1 MSMWR
6 MAGRAFLRL
15 GRDESGV
22 AMVVTLAVFMLMY
35 VMCMGVYA
43 VGTTVREKIQLQ
55 NAADAASYSAAVIQ
69 ADTLSRIATINRAM
83 AWTYVQMSRRQ
94 MDFIVAKWLRR
105 SEQIYTEDFKK
116 VEQWHLNVL
125 KKGMSFSV
133 PPACSLGHGTKGAR
147 PDKYWCGINEDNIET
162 IWLNGL
168 PPDCQDLPL
177 IGKVVGAVQD
187 LPGISELGFGRAVE
201 MATVRK
207 KLDRFEKFYLKA
219 MLPFSGDY
227 VGLVS
232 GTDALGNQILLDKLT
247 IKAMNLAEIALV
259 SRLKGRITA
268 CVPNILRANLPED
281 DIEADRIVYRVEQG
295 NPFTYFR
302 TLTNT
307 REDEQYFCSF
317 AGYSGSMDKIF
328 HGDEH
333 TLQGLLTDP
342 DGSVSSAFNRM
353 VEKFS
358 GLHATSG
365 TDRWFVRGNG
375 SRRARNSDFG
385 IQRSYK
391 LWPEDVIADKL
402 KLHHAKYARV
412 DIGKVPIFLP
422 PSCFNFNGP
431 DNEASSIT
439 HYSWK
444 DSKENGLPS
453 IGLYA
458 QWQWY
463 GMSFFCYPVWFII
476 YFEIH
481 NSVLPVLPIGKYK
494 MQHGKLLD
502 FNLTTDN
509 CRNCIYLPG
518 KVVPFWYKTYRW
530 GKWGKIRKRWRSS
543 SGSMTTDFGFPGMR
557 GYTRVYGDDDY
568 ILRSHREKYI
578 GEKCMPLLLTPLYF
592 GGQGTITVGVAR
604 RNENVWSRL
613 LGRMADTMA
622 NDAFAAFRP
631 AVAWSWAFSSAKAGY
646 KDPDAP
652 RSDSYIVD
660 WRDADWKK
668 WNLYRSD
675 FDAVHV
681 PVQQAKNQAYNRIW
695 QDWTFLGSSFLEKWI
710 LGARSWEP
718 LKETGEALAQD
729 TWQKVAPPPYLHC
742 GDKDGDEGLDWSAVQ
757 KLIVH

>member
-1 MSMWR
+1 MWR

-105 SEQIYTEDFKK
+105 SVEIYDTDLKK
-116 VEQWHLNVL
+116 VEKWHKN
-125 KKGMSFSV
+125 MSFHI
-133 PPACSLGHGTKGAR
+133 PPACSSEHGKEGPR
-147 PDKYWCGINEDNIET
+147 PDKYWCGINENNIET

-177 IGKVVGAVQD
+177 IGKVVGAVQN
-187 LPGISELGFGRAVE
+187 LPGINNLGFGRAVN
-201 MATVRK
+201 MNTVK
-207 KLDRFEKFYLKA
+207 QKLDRFETFYLKA

-232 GTDALGNQILLDKLT
+232 GTNALGNQILLDKLT

-259 SRLKGRITA
+259 SRLKGRIAA
-268 CVPNILRANLPED
+268 CVPNILRANLPEG
-281 DIEADRIVYRVEQG
+281 DIEADRVVYRVEQG

-328 HGDEH
+328 HGDAQ
-333 TLQGLLTDP
+333 TLQGSLTDP
-342 DGSVSSAFNRM
+342 DGSVTTAFNRM

-375 SRRARNSDFG
+375 SRRARNTDLG

-391 LWPEDVIADKL
+391 LWPEDVIAKNL
-402 KLHHAKYARV
+402 KLHHAQYAKIQLADAAV
-412 DIGKVPIFLP
+412 FLP
-422 PSCFNFNGP
+422 PSCLNFNGP
-431 DNEASSIT
+431 DNETSSIAS
-439 HYSWK
+439 YSWK
-444 DSKENGLPS
+444 DYKENGLPS

-463 GMSFFCYPVWFII
+463 GMSFFCYYVPFIRP
-476 YFEIH
+476 YEIH
-481 NSVLPVLPIGKYK
+481 QSMLPPLSVCKHASWLNWK
-494 MQHGKLLD
+494 
-502 FNLTTDN
+502 LTTDGGK
-509 CRNCIYLPG
+509 NCIYLLG
-518 KVVPFWYKTYRW
+518 KVVPFWFKTYYRK
-530 GKWGKIRKRWRSS
+530 KWRIKKRWVSS

-613 LGRMADTMA
+613 LGRMADAVA

-652 RSDSYIVD
+652 QSDAYIVD

-695 QDWTFLGSSFLEKWI
+695 QDWAFLGSSFLEKWI
-710 LGARSWEP
+710 LGARSWKP

-729 TWQKVAPPPYLHC
+729 TWQKVAPPPYLHR
-742 GDKDGDEGLDWSAVQ
+742 GDKDEDEGLDWSAVQ